1 MTLQNQKEIK
11 RKNFKLKKKVKKNN
25 NCCKKRQ
32 GIYKQKKI
40 K

>member
-11 RKNFKLKKKVKKNN
+11 RKNFKLKKKKVKKNN

-32 GIYKQKKI
+32 GI
-40 K
+40 